1 MLKSNQ
7 AYLTSSGKKLI
18 LIVDDEAVNRELLGA
33 VLESDYD
40 LLFAADGQAALE
52 QIRAQRE
59 NLSLILLDLQMPIV
73 SGREVL
79 RVIREESEL
88 RRIPVI
94 VLTGDQAAEVECLE
108 LGAAD
113 FIPKPYPQ
121 PGVILARVRR
131 TIELNEDRE
140 IIQSTECDP
149 LTGLFNREYF
159 YRYAT
164 EFDHHNHDV
173 EMDAVVLDVNHFH
186 MINERFGIT
195 YGDEVLRRIGEKL
208 QEMVSDSRGIACRRG
223 ADTFL
228 IYCRHREDYKDF
240 LENTSSEISESGSGN
255 RIRLRMGVYSS
266 VDKSIELQRRFDRAK
281 SAADTVK
288 GNVTRTVA
296 YFDDTLHERELYAE
310 QLIED
315 FPAAIAEGQFK
326 IYYQPK
332 FDIQEETPLL
342 TSAEALVRWMHPK
355 LGVVNPSVFIPLFEE
370 NGLIQ
375 QLDNFVWKETVRQMR
390 SWKER
395 LGFYVPV
402 SVNVSRIDMFDPD
415 LIGTLCGILKENGL
429 SSGDL
434 ILEVTESAYVQDSD
448 QIIEVANA
456 LRELGFHIEMDDFGT
471 GYSSLNMISSLPID
485 ALKLDMLFIRDAF
498 RQGGSTHLLEV
509 IIEIAEYLSVPVIA
523 EGIETEEQL
532 DAMRSLGCDIVQGYF
547 FSRPVPPEDFEP
559 FILQLKEAEKAGV
572 GVTNARRH
580 GRRWKKNEQEESILL
595 SRAEVKHDLAA
606 DEEEDEETKRRRR
619 GIRLRTAAIVFALIA
634 VVTAIALFVADAA
647 VAKGYRRIELASD
660 RYISAQLAA
669 TGMETGSDYL
679 TDRVHSFVAT
689 GEQNYLDDFFEEVKV
704 IRRRDLAVEKLAEL
718 LEGRD
723 DEALEQLNTALTLSN
738 ELVEVEYHAMRLML
752 EAGEYDMNT
761 IPEEIAGIALS
772 AEESA
777 MSPEELRER
786 AKTLVF
792 GNNYVH
798 YKERIH
804 ENVTLCTQSLIRAS
818 GRELEEASN
827 RIDVLFRIQ
836 TAATLIFLLS
846 VFTIMAFINSQIR
859 YPLSRM
865 VDLMQEQKTIPPD
878 GVEELRFAART
889 YNTILRENI
898 AAREKL
904 SHEASHDALTGL
916 LNRGAYELLMDTV
929 DKEHMALLLIDV
941 DNFKQV
947 NDTYGHAM
955 GDRVLKRVAEILQS
969 SFRSVD
975 IICRI
980 GGDEFVVVMTRVSS
994 AMRELVYNKIERAND
1009 LLRHPK
1015 DDLAPVSLS
1024 VGVAFSDRKN
1034 TQGDIFSDADAAAY
1048 RVKRA
1053 GGGGCA
1059 FFE

>member
-7 AYLTSSGKKLI
+7 ANLSSSGKKLI
-18 LIVDDEAVNRELLGA
+18 LIVDDEAVDRELLGA

-52 QIRAQRE
+52 QIRAQRD

-73 SGREVL
+73 SCREVL

-94 VLTGDQAAEVECLE
+94 VLTGDQASEVECLE

-121 PGVILARVRR
+121 PGIILARVRR

-140 IIQSTECDP
+140 IIRSTECDP
-149 LTGLFNREYF
+149 LTGLFNRENS

-173 EMDAVVLDVNHFH
+173 EMDADELDVNRFH
-186 MINERFGIT
+186 KINERFGIT
-195 YGDEVLRRIGEKL
+195 CGDEVL
-208 QEMVSDSRGIACRRG
+208 
-223 ADTFL
+223 
-228 IYCRHREDYKDF
+228 
-240 LENTSSEISESGSGN
+240 
-255 RIRLRMGVYSS
+255 
-266 VDKSIELQRRFDRAK
+266 
-281 SAADTVK
+281 
-288 GNVTRTVA
+288 
-296 YFDDTLHERELYAE
+296 
-310 QLIED
+310 
-315 FPAAIAEGQFK
+315 
-326 IYYQPK
+326 
-332 FDIQEETPLL
+332 
-342 TSAEALVRWMHPK
+342 
-355 LGVVNPSVFIPLFEE
+355 
-370 NGLIQ
+370 
-375 QLDNFVWKETVRQMR
+375 
-390 SWKER
+390 
-395 LGFYVPV
+395 
-402 SVNVSRIDMFDPD
+402 SRID
-415 LIGTLCGILKENGL
+415 E
-429 SSGDL
+429 
-434 ILEVTESAYVQDSD
+434 
-448 QIIEVANA
+448 
-456 LRELGFHIEMDDFGT
+456 EL
-471 GYSSLNMISSLPID
+471 
-485 ALKLDMLFIRDAF
+485 
-498 RQGGSTHLLEV
+498 Q
-509 IIEIAEYLSVPVIA
+509 
-523 EGIETEEQL
+523 
-532 DAMRSLGCDIVQGYF
+532 
-547 FSRPVPPEDFEP
+547 
-559 FILQLKEAEKAGV
+559 
-572 GVTNARRH
+572 
-580 GRRWKKNEQEESILL
+580 
-595 SRAEVKHDLAA
+595 
-606 DEEEDEETKRRRR
+606 DEETKKRRP

-634 VVTAIALFVADAA
+634 LLIAIALFVADAA
-647 VAKGYRRIELASD
+647 VARGYRRIELASD

-669 TGMETGSDYL
+669 SDMETGSDYL

-689 GEQNYLDDFFEEVKV
+689 GEQGYLDDFFEEVKV
-704 IRRRDLAVEKLAEL
+704 TRRRDLAVEKLAEL

-723 DEALEQLNTALTLSN
+723 TEALEQLNTALTLSN

-777 MSPEELRER
+777 LSPDELRER

-792 GNNYVH
+792 GGNYVQ
-798 YKERIH
+798 YKERIR
-804 ENVTLCTQSLIRAS
+804 ENVTLCTQSLIRS
-818 GRELEEASN
+818 YGRELEEASN

-846 VFTIMAFINSQIR
+846 VLAIMAFINSQIR

-929 DKEHMALLLIDV
+929 DREHIALLLIDV

-980 GGDEFVVVMTRVSS
+980 GGDEFVVVMTRVNS
-994 AMRELVYNKIERAND
+994 AMRQLVYNKIERAND

-1024 VGVAFSDRKN
+1024 VGVAFSDREN
-1034 TQGDIFSDADAAAY
+1034 PQGDIFSDADAAAY

>member
-1 MLKSNQ
+1 M
-7 AYLTSSGKKLI
+7 
-18 LIVDDEAVNRELLGA
+18 
-33 VLESDYD
+33 
-40 LLFAADGQAALE
+40 
-52 QIRAQRE
+52 
-59 NLSLILLDLQMPIV
+59 
-73 SGREVL
+73 
-79 RVIREESEL
+79 
-88 RRIPVI
+88 
-94 VLTGDQAAEVECLE
+94 
-108 LGAAD
+108 
-113 FIPKPYPQ
+113 
-121 PGVILARVRR
+121 
-131 TIELNEDRE
+131 
-140 IIQSTECDP
+140 
-149 LTGLFNREYF
+149 
-159 YRYAT
+159 
-164 EFDHHNHDV
+164 
-173 EMDAVVLDVNHFH
+173 
-186 MINERFGIT
+186 
-195 YGDEVLRRIGEKL
+195 
-208 QEMVSDSRGIACRRG
+208 
-223 ADTFL
+223 
-228 IYCRHREDYKDF
+228 
-240 LENTSSEISESGSGN
+240 
-255 RIRLRMGVYSS
+255 
-266 VDKSIELQRRFDRAK
+266 
-281 SAADTVK
+281 
-288 GNVTRTVA
+288 
-296 YFDDTLHERELYAE
+296 
-310 QLIED
+310 
-315 FPAAIAEGQFK
+315 
-326 IYYQPK
+326 
-332 FDIQEETPLL
+332 
-342 TSAEALVRWMHPK
+342 
-355 LGVVNPSVFIPLFEE
+355 
-370 NGLIQ
+370 
-375 QLDNFVWKETVRQMR
+375 
-390 SWKER
+390 
-395 LGFYVPV
+395 
-402 SVNVSRIDMFDPD
+402 
-415 LIGTLCGILKENGL
+415 
-429 SSGDL
+429 
-434 ILEVTESAYVQDSD
+434 
-448 QIIEVANA
+448 
-456 LRELGFHIEMDDFGT
+456 
-471 GYSSLNMISSLPID
+471 
-485 ALKLDMLFIRDAF
+485 
-498 RQGGSTHLLEV
+498 
-509 IIEIAEYLSVPVIA
+509 
-523 EGIETEEQL
+523 
-532 DAMRSLGCDIVQGYF
+532 
-547 FSRPVPPEDFEP
+547 
-559 FILQLKEAEKAGV
+559 
-572 GVTNARRH
+572 
-580 GRRWKKNEQEESILL
+580 
-595 SRAEVKHDLAA
+595 
-606 DEEEDEETKRRRR
+606 
-619 GIRLRTAAIVFALIA
+619 
-634 VVTAIALFVADAA
+634 
-647 VAKGYRRIELASD
+647 
-660 RYISAQLAA
+660 
-669 TGMETGSDYL
+669 
-679 TDRVHSFVAT
+679 
-689 GEQNYLDDFFEEVKV
+689 